1 MSLFL
6 EGLII
11 GGSSTFQ
18 IGLGL
23 TIKQLKTLKK
33 GSGNFLFW
41 GGGGEG
47 GVFSCE
53 LIIGRAYYRNFTVFP
68 LRCFSFYDPDQD

>member
-11 GGSSTFQ
+11 GGSSAFQ

-33 GSGNFLFW
+33 AAAIFFFL
-41 GGGGEG
+41 GGGGIF
-47 GVFSCE
+47 V
-53 LIIGRAYYRNFTVFP
+53 
-68 LRCFSFYDPDQD
+68 